1 MCDDKDKKL
10 YIQSCKLNLKNNF
23 FIPGG
28 SVFQTPLF
36 AAILVQ
42 RFATPLRVAFQ
53 IAISVAVATR
63 HSAPRAVLV
72 LDVVIPVWD
81 PRSVFPVSLILKK
94 LNHWFLLWLV
104 FFYGNRILLGA
115 LYFWEGSLLVL
126 LQRLCN
132 INKHESRFENCNFRG
147 CFQQMLGAVG
157 SLQI

>member
-104 FFYGNRILLGA
+104 FFMGIE
-115 LYFWEGSLLVL
+115 YFWGHFTFG
-126 LQRLCN
+126 RDHYLCYFKGFAISTN
-132 INKHESRFENCNFRG
+132 MRAVSKIVIFEVVSSKC
-147 CFQQMLGAVG
+147 LGP
-157 SLQI
+157 